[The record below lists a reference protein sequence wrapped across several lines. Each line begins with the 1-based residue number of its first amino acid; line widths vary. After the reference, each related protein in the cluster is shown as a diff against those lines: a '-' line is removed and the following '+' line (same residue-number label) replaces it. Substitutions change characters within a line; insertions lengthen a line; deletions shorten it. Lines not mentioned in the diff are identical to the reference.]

1 MICAAAVMLSSMA
14 VGINL
19 ASAGGVYADVMSS
32 EGTGTGTGTEAGTE
46 KRLAAPQNLRYE
58 DGFIKWDKVEE
69 AYGYTLRM
77 HMGEE
82 AYREFTEYFDYDDPK
97 DEAQVEL
104 DRLCYENDID
114 FGEYPFSVRTF
125 DKKGNVSEWT
135 DTVTAEY
142 APEFDAPTNVRV
154 DEEHKYIEWD
164 GVDGVFRYNIR
175 LYYNDDDRTLY
186 YSTYTSGT
194 ASYNYEWLSGGDYL
208 VSVQA
213 MDRDYNASAWTEP
226 ILFTHTP
233 SEYTPAERLDAP
245 QNVRFDESGENIL
258 WDEVEGAEY
267 YRVDID
273 ISVTDE
279 NGNVFYVYR
288 YDYPEVPCCNNWK
301 AFAAPFPNA
310 EYRIY
315 VYAYGDEK
323 SSYSSESVYASIDMT
338 CDENIT
344 VPEVYSEERALWL
357 DDSSEGVNKYGM
369 TISINGR
376 IVDNHYGWWNA
387 GNESYDYYAYNL
399 PVGTYDVTIYA
410 VDQNLNYNK
419 KTYSLTL
426 GAEPDETVWIPK
438 IFCKFERLLW
448 DYDRIRHNETEFFW
462 VLITDEKTGKVVGL
476 DQTWSE
482 CFYGLN
488 ELPNGKYTIETC
500 VYEWSQKLGQW
511 SKPLKITVYNGNI
524 YDENNEIITDVDIP
538 PEFEETVPI
547 EDRVTSVI
555 VVPPSNMKYKNG
567 DDVEID
573 FDEIT
578 VKAKDIYDEEGLK
591 RVEEALGH
599 KIKPNQKYNLL
610 DLTLLYNGED
620 FSNGYEGLVQVI
632 IPIPSGHRDKTFTV
646 FRLVE
651 VDGKM
656 VKETIPGER
665 SDDSYIIYLEHF
677 SEYVLYGEGEHIHEF
692 AEEWT
697 AGEINHWK
705 ECECGEKTEE
715 AVHTY
720 GDWTVVKEA
729 TEAEEGTRE
738 RACEVCGYKQTEAI
752 PTLPHT
758 HIFGEKWNTDETS
771 HWKECECGE
780 KSEETAHTYG
790 DWRVTKEATEAEEGA
805 KERACE
811 VCGYKQT
818 EALPKI
824 APVAPSETTDK
835 PDDTTDN
842 TTDNTNNTDK
852 TDKPEPETP
861 DNDNPPT
868 GIAAVEASITVLAV
882 CGAAMALTAKKRRI
896 K

>member
-1 MICAAAVMLSSMA
+1 MICAAAVMLSSMT
-14 VGINL
+14 VGINF

-32 EGTGTGTGTEAGTE
+32 EGTGTGTGTEVGTE
-46 KRLAAPQNLRYE
+46 KELAAPQNLRFV

-82 AYREFTEYFDYDDPK
+82 DYREFTKYFDYDDPK

-104 DRLCYENDID
+104 DRLCIEYKID
-114 FGEYPFSVRTF
+114 FGEYAFSVRTF

-135 DTVTAEY
+135 DMVTAEY

-154 DEEHKYIEWD
+154 SEEYDEYIEWD

-175 LYYNDDDRTLY
+175 FYCNDDDRTLY
-186 YSTYTSGT
+186 YSTYTSDT
-194 ASYNYEWLSGGDYL
+194 AYNYGWLSSGDYL
-208 VSVQA
+208 FSVQA
-213 MDRDYNASAWTEP
+213 MDRDYNASVWTEP
-226 ILFTHTP
+226 ILFTHTT
-233 SEYTPAERLDAP
+233 SEYTSPERLDAP

-273 ISVTDE
+273 ILVTDE
-279 NGNVFYVYR
+279 NGNEFYFYQ
-288 YDYPEVPCCNNWK
+288 YDYPEEPCCNNWK

-315 VYAYGDEK
+315 VYAYGNGK
-323 SSYSSESVYASIDMT
+323 SSYSSESVYTSIDMT

-344 VPEVYSEERALWL
+344 VPEVYSEERTLCL
-357 DDSSEGVNKYGM
+357 DVSSEGVNKYGM

-376 IVDNHYGWWNA
+376 IVGSHYYWWND
-387 GNESYDYYAYNL
+387 GNEFYDYYAYNL
-399 PVGTYDVTIYA
+399 PAGIYDVTIYV

-438 IFCKFERLLW
+438 IFCKFEELLW
-448 DYDRIRHNETEFFW
+448 DYDRIRHNETSYFW
-462 VLITDEKTGKVVGL
+462 VRITDEKAGKVVGL
-476 DQTWSE
+476 ANTSSE
-482 CFYGLN
+482 YFYGLN

-500 VYEWSQKLGQW
+500 VYERSQKLGQW
-511 SKPLKITVYNGNI
+511 SKPLKITVYEGNI
-524 YDENNEIITDVDIP
+524 FDEKNEIITEVDIP

-567 DDVEID
+567 DNVEIN

-578 VKAKDIYDEEGLK
+578 VKAKEIYDEEGLK

-651 VDGKM
+651 VDGNM
-656 VKETIPGER
+656 VKEMIPGER

-677 SEYVLYGEGEHIHEF
+677 SEYVLYGEGNHIHEF

-697 AGEINHWK
+697 SDEIGHWKECDCGEKSEEAEHIYGDWTVTKQSTEAEEGTKERNCEVCGYKQTEALSVLPHTHIFGEDWITNKINHWK
-705 ECECGEKTEE
+705 ECECGEIFEE
-715 AVHTY
+715 AAHTY
-720 GDWTVVKEA
+720 GDWTV
-729 TEAEEGTRE
+729 
-738 RACEVCGYKQTEAI
+738 
-752 PTLPHT
+752 
-758 HIFGEKWNTDETS
+758 
-771 HWKECECGE
+771 
-780 KSEETAHTYG
+780 
-790 DWRVTKEATEAEEGA
+790 TKEATETEAGTR
-805 KERACE
+805 ERTCE

-818 EALPKI
+818 EALPKLTPA
-824 APVAPSETTDK
+824 APPETDK
-835 PDDTTDN
+835 PDDTN
-842 TTDNTNNTDK
+842 DNTNNTDK

-861 DNDNPPT
+861 DSNPSMGVPAIET
-868 GIAAVEASITVLAV
+868 SIVVLAV
-882 CGAAMALTAKKRRI
+882 CGAVMALTAKKRKI